1 MGSGTAGWVT
11 ALTWNDAGPIVKI
24 YCHSNHTDVVAASA
38 VGVCFHRWQQS
49 DDGDLVAW
57 FRLDDDSADAGDDEQ
72 KTSGIS
78 VDVGCSSC
86 HHLHLCVTRPFA
98 RPEPSAQMLL
108 PGWPSDGR

>member
-11 ALTWNDAGPIVKI
+11 ALTWKDAGPIVKI

-57 FRLDDDSADAGDDEQ
+57 FRLDDDSADVVVVVGDDDEP
-72 KTSGIS
+72 KTSGTS
-78 VDVGCSSC
+78 GDVGCSSC
-86 HHLHLCVTRPFA
+86 YHLYLCLTRLFA
-98 RPEPSAQMLL
+98 PPEPSAQM
-108 PGWPSDGR
+108 